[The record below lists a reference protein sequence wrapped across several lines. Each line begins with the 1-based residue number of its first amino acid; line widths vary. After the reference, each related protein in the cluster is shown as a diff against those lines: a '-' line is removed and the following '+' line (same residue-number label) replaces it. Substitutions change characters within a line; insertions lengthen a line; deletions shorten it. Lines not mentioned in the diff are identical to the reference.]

1 VSESEVI
8 TLGDVG
14 ARYPQP
20 PKGYYR
26 VKLFGQAGGL
36 LYEAIVQPY
45 TSFQY
50 VSSYGGLKVFGFELI
65 WEPTE

>member
-1 VSESEVI
+1 VSERGGIILRDE
-8 TLGDVG
+8 G